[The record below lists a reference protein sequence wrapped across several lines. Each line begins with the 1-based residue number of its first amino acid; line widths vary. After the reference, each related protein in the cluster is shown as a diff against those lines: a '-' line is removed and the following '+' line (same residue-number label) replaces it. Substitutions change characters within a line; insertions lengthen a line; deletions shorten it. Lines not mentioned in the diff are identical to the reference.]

1 MMMLVCTSK
10 EFWESSFEE
19 RRKLVVRQVEL
30 FPEAHQQALVGTDTR
45 FGCGFAGCIAGWAM
59 HLAGIFNDPGRD
71 SAVSELA
78 QLLGLDIEMSDAIF
92 SEIYETTAIDLLLN
106 APVVKSEDRGLP
118 TA

>member
-30 FPEAHQQALVGTDTR
+30 FPEAHQQALVGADTR
-45 FGCGFAGCIAGWAM
+45 SGCGFVGCIAGWAM
-59 HLAGIFNDPGRD
+59 HLAGIFNDPERD

-78 QLLGLDIEMSDAIF
+78 QLLGLDIEMSKAIF
-92 SEIYETTAIDLLLN
+92 GEIYETTAIDLLLN
-106 APVVKSEDRGLP
+106 SPVVKFEDRGLP